1 MDVSTSIR
9 LATTRICGHRAG
21 MNAEIAAQANAA
33 EPLLEIDEAS
43 VVRGDRLILDRLGLR
58 VAAGQHTAVLGPNG
72 SGKSTLVKLIARQ
85 LYPLAR
91 DDGRGQVRVFGRER
105 WNVAELRG
113 LLGIVSPALQRDYTS
128 EMPLEVFDAVVS
140 GFFAARGLG
149 LDHRVSEPMRE
160 RAREALAQLD
170 AGHLAGRDMASLS
183 TGEARR
189 VLIARALVHR
199 PRALL
204 LDEPCAGL
212 DLASRRRFLES
223 LRTLA
228 RGGTTLL
235 LVTHHIEEILPE
247 IGHVLLLR
255 EGRVLQQGDKATTLT
270 DAALTAAFGMPIRVQ
285 RHGDWYD
292 AALD

>member
-1 MDVSTSIR
+1 MS
-9 LATTRICGHRAG
+9 
-21 MNAEIAAQANAA
+21 AAPHPEPPAA
-33 EPLLEIDEAS
+33 DEPLLALHEAT
-43 VVRGDRLILDRLGLR
+43 VLRGTHTALDRISLR
-58 VAAGQHTAVLGPNG
+58 IAEGEHTAILGRNG
-72 SGKSTLVKLIARQ
+72 SGKSTLVRLVARE
-85 LYPLAR
+85 LHALAR
-91 DDGRGQVRVFGRER
+91 NSLPPPVQVFGRDR
-105 WNVAELRG
+105 WNITELRRQ
-113 LLGIVSPALQRDYTS
+113 LGIVSPALQRDYTS

-149 LDHRVSEPMRE
+149 LDHRVSDAMRE

-212 DLASRRRFLES
+212 DLASRRRFLEG

-247 IGHVLLLR
+247 IGQVVLLR
-255 EGRVLQQGDKATTLT
+255 DGRVRQQGDKPATLS
-270 DAALTAAFGMPIRVQ
+270 DASLSDTFGMPIRVQ
-285 RHGDWYD
+285 RHGDWYSASID
-292 AALD
+292 

>member
-1 MDVSTSIR
+1 
-9 LATTRICGHRAG
+9 
-21 MNAEIAAQANAA
+21 MNAHPSAHAITPDT
-33 EPLLEIDEAS
+33 PLLDIDAAS
-43 VVRGDRLILDRLGLR
+43 VLRGERLILDHLSLR
-58 VAAGQHTAVLGPNG
+58 IAPGQHTAILGPNG

-85 LYPLAR
+85 IYPLAR
-91 DDGRGQVRVFGRER
+91 QDGRGQVRVFGRER

-113 LLGIVSPALQRDYTS
+113 LLGIVSPAVQLDYTS
-128 EMPLEVFDAVVS
+128 DTPVEVFDAVVS

-149 LDHRVSEPMRE
+149 LDHRVTEAMRE
-160 RAREALAQLD
+160 RAHEALEQLD
-170 AGHLAGRDMASLS
+170 ASHLIGREMASLS

-247 IGHVLLLR
+247 IDHVVLLNH
-255 EGRVLQQGDKATTLT
+255 GRVLQQGNKAATLT
-270 DAALTAAFGMPIRVQ
+270 DTALTATFGMPVHVHR
-285 RHGDWYD
+285 RGDWH
-292 AALD
+292 AATLD

>member
-1 MDVSTSIR
+1 
-9 LATTRICGHRAG
+9 
-21 MNAEIAAQANAA
+21 MNADTAAAHAA
-33 EPLLEIDEAS
+33 APDTHLLDIDEAS
-43 VVRGDRLILDRLGLR
+43 VLRGERLVLDHLSLR
-58 VAAGQHTAVLGPNG
+58 VATGQHTAILGPNG

-85 LYPLAR
+85 VYPLAR
-91 DDGRGQVRVFGRER
+91 GDGHGQVRVFGRER
-105 WNVAELRG
+105 WNVAALRG

-128 EMPLEVFDAVVS
+128 ETPLEVFDAVVS

-149 LDHRVSEPMRE
+149 LDHPVSESMRA

-170 AGHLAGRDMASLS
+170 AGHLAGREMASLS

-228 RGGTTLL
+228 RHGTTLL

-247 IGHVLLLR
+247 IGQVLLLR
-255 EGRVLQQGDKATTLT
+255 DGRVLQQGDKSAMLT
-270 DAALTAAFGMPIRVQ
+270 DAALGATFGMPVHVH
-285 RHGDWYD
+285 RHGDWY
-292 AALD
+292 AATLD